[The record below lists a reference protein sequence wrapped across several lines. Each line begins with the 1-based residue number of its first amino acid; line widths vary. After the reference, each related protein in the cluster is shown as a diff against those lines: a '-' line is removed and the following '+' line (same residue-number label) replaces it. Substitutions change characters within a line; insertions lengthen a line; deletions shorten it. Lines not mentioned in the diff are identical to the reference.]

1 MTAPTTS
8 APEPGPTP
16 IASLPSGAP
25 IPAPPSK
32 PVPLGVG
39 ALLAALPSRT
49 DALLTRLHKCLAT
62 PAGIDT
68 VMLFLCY
75 TSRLSASALTG
86 LSASPAGKWL
96 ALLLSGRSAST
107 LATRLR
113 ALSTLLSEARTILRL
128 WALLG
133 MYTWGKGLVSKTFFG
148 SSSAE
153 KKESK
158 TTTVIEW
165 ARLLCCVGLQGLE
178 NGAYLSS
185 KGVMG
190 WTPAQQ
196 GLAYKWSARFWA
208 AYIGIELGRLLAGS
222 TGDET
227 AEWRKKV
234 ARNAAWM
241 PLTLHWSSDVG
252 FVNEPLIG
260 ALASVPGI
268 IQMRDLWASTK

>member
-1 MTAPTTS
+1 MPSATAS
-8 APEPGPTP
+8 VPEPGPTPAP

-25 IPAPPSK
+25 IPTAAPPSK
-32 PVPLGVG
+32 PIPVG
-39 ALLAALPSRT
+39 ALLAALPSRA
-49 DALLTRLHKCLAT
+49 DAVLTRLHKCLAT

-68 VMLFLCY
+68 VMLFVCY

-96 ALLLSGRSAST
+96 ALVLSTRASAT
-107 LATRLR
+107 LAARLR

-133 MYTWGKGLVSKTFFG
+133 MYTWGKGLVGKTLRG
-148 SSSAE
+148 SPE
-153 KKESK
+153 GEKESK
-158 TTTVIEW
+158 TTMVIEW

-185 KGVMG
+185 RGVLG

-222 TGDET
+222 TEET
-227 AEWRKKV
+227 GEWRKKV

-241 PLTLHWSSDVG
+241 PLTLHWSTDVG
-252 FVNEPLIG
+252 FVSEPVIG